1 MFRDG
6 VLLGRAQKKGP
17 RIINKKI
24 DNPLTEEMKI
34 FVVLIAGYKITVEY
48 SFSPKSDYLF

>member
-34 FVVLIAGYKITVEY
+34 FVVKIAGYKITVEY